1 MVTISNEHVFLQMML
16 GLNIH
21 MLQGLSWEF
30 ETEFGHIKKTRFAKK
45 KMKIEKLRW
54 VHLDICLN

>member
-1 MVTISNEHVFLQMML
+1 MVTISNEHVILQMML

-30 ETEFGHIKKTRFAKK
+30 ETEGGHIKKTRFAK

-54 VHLDICLN
+54 VHLDIFLN